1 MHENK
6 AKSENTSWDVVVIG
20 GGPAGMMA
28 AGKAAELGAHVL
40 LLEKN
45 ATLGRKLL
53 ITGGGRCNVTN
64 AEPDLRTFLSKFKS
78 AKEFLFSPFS
88 SWDNHKSI
96 QFFTERGCPIK
107 IENEGRAF
115 PVSNSAQS
123 VWNVM
128 VEYIKKGNVTVQ
140 SNSPVSGFVT
150 EDGKIKAVV
159 VNGKEIE
166 GTSFILATG
175 GKSRPETGSTGDGFE
190 WLKKIGHK
198 VEESNAA
205 LVPIAVSESW
215 IDRLSG
221 LSLLEVKVTLFQSR
235 EKQAMKKGKL
245 LFTHV
250 GLSGPVILNMSKEIG
265 ELLKYGEVEL
275 KLDLLPHL
283 AHDALNKQLQDIFK
297 EHDKKKFKNTLSSLV
312 PPKLA
317 PIIIEQSG
325 IDPDKSANSVTRE
338 ERLKL
343 IEILKNFSLH
353 PTHLLGLDKAV
364 ITSGGV
370 SLDEVNFK
378 TMSSTLYK
386 NLYFAGDILDIDRP
400 TGGYGLQLCWTT
412 GMVAGTSS
420 VSDITTH
427 K

>member
-6 AKSENTSWDVVVIG
+6 AYSENTLWDVVVIG

-28 AGKAAELGAHVL
+28 AGRAAELGAKVL
-40 LLEKN
+40 LIEKN
-45 ATLGRKLL
+45 ATLGKKLL

-64 AEPDLRTFLSKFKS
+64 AEPDLRTFLSKFKT

-88 SWDNHKSI
+88 TWDNHKSI
-96 QFFTERGCPIK
+96 EFFTNRGCAIK
-107 IENEGRAF
+107 IENEERAF

-128 VEYIKKGNVTVQ
+128 VEYIKNGNVTIL

-150 EDGKIKAVV
+150 EEGKIRAVV
-159 VNGKEIE
+159 VNGKEIQ

-190 WLKKIGHK
+190 WLKKIGHR
-198 VEESNAA
+198 VEEANAA
-205 LVPIAVSESW
+205 LVPIAVGDRW
-215 IDRLSG
+215 IERLSG
-221 LSLLEVKVTLFQSR
+221 LSLPEVKVTLFQSG

-265 ELLKYGEVEL
+265 ELLKYGDVEVT
-275 KLDLLPHL
+275 LDILPHL

-297 EHDKKKFKNTLSSLV
+297 EHDKKKFKNTLSTLV

-317 PIIIEQSG
+317 PVIIEQSG
-325 IDPDKSANSVTRE
+325 IDPEKSANSVTRE

-343 IEILKNFSLH
+343 IEILKNFTLH

-370 SLDEVNFK
+370 SLEEVNFK
-378 TMSSTLYK
+378 TMGSTLFA

-412 GMVAGTSS
+412 GMVAGTSA
-420 VSDITTH
+420 TTPQ